1 MSTHSCDVIL
11 AAGGSGS
18 RFGGPVNKVLAE
30 LKGVPVL
37 RYSLDLFGTHPA
49 VRRVI
54 IPCRPADRDAIE
66 ALAADWRGSHDG
78 VPAAEIL
85 LTDGG
90 PTRQASV
97 YNALLLCREPL
108 VLIHDG
114 ARPFASAAMIDA
126 CLAALETYPAVSTA
140 VPSKDT
146 VKLINEA
153 GEVVQTTDRR
163 LTVLI
168 QTPQGFRRRDLLEAH
183 ERFRDVPVT
192 DDCSLMELAGRP
204 VKTVAGSYENVK
216 ITTPEDLPDRRRRTR
231 KSLPGP
237 LA

>member
-30 LKGVPVL
+30 LRGVPVL

-49 VRRVI
+49 VRRII

-78 VPAAEIL
+78 VPAVEIL

-153 GEVVQTTDRR
+153 GEVVQITDRR

-216 ITTPEDLPDRRRRTR
+216 ITTPEDLPDR
-231 KSLPGP
+231 
-237 LA
+237 

>member
-1 MSTHSCDVIL
+1 MSARSCDVIL

-49 VRRVI
+49 VRRIV
-54 IPCRPADRDAIE
+54 IPCRPADRDAIG
-66 ALAADWRGSHDG
+66 ALAADWSGSRDG
-78 VPAAEIL
+78 ASAAEIL

-97 YNALLLCREPL
+97 YNALLLCRESL

-126 CLAALETYPAVSTA
+126 CLDALETYPAVSTA

-204 VKTVAGSYENVK
+204 VRIVDGSYENVK
-216 ITTPEDLPDRRRRTR
+216 ITTPEDLPDR
-231 KSLPGP
+231 
-237 LA
+237 